1 MKISNKTIKFELFV
15 ALIEC
20 SELAQLT
27 SLACLILID
36 GWYLQSTIYG
46 IRIYLRKSISSR
58 LQELSFHRFTVFG
71 FDPLFTSDYN
81 VYTVYMSW
89 ATSIR
94 LGGSEKVGIHISWLG
109 ASSIDTA
116 VKIILYQRDF

>member
-36 GWYLQSTIYG
+36 GWYLQSTIYS
-46 IRIYLRKSISSR
+46 IRIYLRKIISSR
-58 LQELSFHRFTVFG
+58 LQKLSFHRFTVFG
-71 FDPLFTSDYN
+71 FDPLFTSIYN
-81 VYTVYMSW
+81 VYTVYMSSALNINQAGW
-89 ATSIR
+89 
-94 LGGSEKVGIHISWLG
+94 VGKSRYTYFLAWYI
-109 ASSIDTA
+109 
-116 VKIILYQRDF
+116 